1 MPASAS
7 RVEEVSIRNS
17 DSGVVIRMSGGL
29 VARERRSAAGVS
41 PERMPTRTSGSGS
54 PSRTDSCRIPVS
66 GLRRLRSTSTAR
78 ALSGDTY
85 NTRQRIFGSAGGG
98 EDASRSSAA
107 RNAASVLP
115 EPVGAT
121 TSTSEPSPMACQ
133 APSCAAVGALKAPVN
148 QLRVA
153 GEKESSAVLAMPP
166 IVHRATDNRP
176 DLGKSPFRLP
186 RS

>member
-1 MPASAS
+1 M
-7 RVEEVSIRNS
+7 
-17 DSGVVIRMSGGL
+17 RMSGGC

-41 PERMPTRTSGSGS
+41 PERMPTRISGSGV
-54 PSRTDSCRIPVS
+54 PRRTDSWRIPVS

-78 ALSGDTY
+78 ALSGETY
-85 NTRQRIFGSAGGG
+85 RTRQRFFGSAGGG
-98 EDASRSSAA
+98 VEARSSSAA

-121 TSTSEPSPMACQ
+121 TRTSEPSPIACQ

-153 GEKESSAVLAMPP
+153 GEKESSAVLAMST
-166 IVHRATDNRP
+166 IVHRTTDNYCPRHGRAGQRGT
-176 DLGKSPFRLP
+176 LGRTMAE
-186 RS
+186 